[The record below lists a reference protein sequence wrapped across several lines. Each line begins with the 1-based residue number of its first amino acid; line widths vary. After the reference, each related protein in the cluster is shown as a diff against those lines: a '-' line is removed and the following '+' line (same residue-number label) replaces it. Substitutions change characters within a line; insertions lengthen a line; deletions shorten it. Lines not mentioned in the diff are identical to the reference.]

1 MLKLIMA
8 GHREMQ
14 RYYPV
19 LETDFDSEELIGRIP
34 MHLGISNG
42 SIDFLLLRD
51 EESGIDAGYAVVL
64 TKSLYGYVDLKHFAV
79 MPWFRGRGFGIQLMR
94 EINRRYAECQGIITE
109 LSEFDDTDP
118 DRLKKLRRFFKR
130 FGYEEIKSDYTIRGV
145 KANLL
150 VKPVRGTT
158 DLTPV
163 AHRVIPDFYSRFL
176 SVNSLWRMMDIRS
189 VQAES
194 EQDGNQ

>member
-1 MLKLIMA
+1 
-8 GHREMQ
+8 MQ

-19 LETDFDSEELIGRIP
+19 LETDFDSEELIGRIS

-64 TKSLYGYVDLKHFAV
+64 TKSLYGYVDLKYFAV

-94 EINRRYAECQGIITE
+94 EINRRYADSQGIIAE
-109 LSEFDDTDP
+109 LSEFDDPDP

-130 FGYEEIKSDYTIRGV
+130 FGYEEIRSDYTIRGV

-150 VKPVRGTT
+150 VKPVRGST

-176 SVNSLWRMMDIRS
+176 SAGSLWRMLDIRPL
-189 VQAES
+189 QAVS
-194 EQDGNQ
+194 EQENPETDGNQ